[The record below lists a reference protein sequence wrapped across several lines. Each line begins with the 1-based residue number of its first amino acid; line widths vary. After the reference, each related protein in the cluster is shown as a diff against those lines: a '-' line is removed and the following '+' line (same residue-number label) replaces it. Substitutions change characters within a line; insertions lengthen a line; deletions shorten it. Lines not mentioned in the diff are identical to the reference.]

1 MQVRCVIF
9 TSIYLKL
16 HFGWLSTYNDKLFLK
31 FYSKTL
37 KLRTVMQ
44 FVQNKDDVSEI
55 LFLLTGFQWQT
66 HWWSYTRQSII
77 KQFHFKHWTLSTN
90 YFRLVWCKGVKRL
103 CVYTNSTSFPHGPE
117 NPELAFYIRKACE
130 QLTCTTSGMKAKFSH
145 SQWGWFWNSELWGYL
160 FVPYKVH
167 CFAELS
173 SFVME
178 LSACTYNLQSL
189 CMTMKCE
196 HTCTFDPVFCF

>member
-16 HFGWLSTYNDKLFLK
+16 HFGWLSTYDDKLFLK

-77 KQFHFKHWTLSTN
+77 KQFHFKHWTVSTN
-90 YFRLVWCKGVKRL
+90 YFRLVSGKGVKRL
-103 CVYTNSTSFPHGPE
+103 STPTQPPFPMHLKILNLRFKFERPVSSW
-117 NPELAFYIRKACE
+117 LAHAVQRPAWKQNLAIA
-130 QLTCTTSGMKAKFSH
+130 
-145 SQWGWFWNSELWGYL
+145 SEADFEIQNFGAIYL
-160 FVPYKVH
+160 FSTKFTV
-167 CFAELS
+167 
-173 SFVME
+173 
-178 LSACTYNLQSL
+178 LQNFL
-189 CMTMKCE
+189 LL
-196 HTCTFDPVFCF
+196 